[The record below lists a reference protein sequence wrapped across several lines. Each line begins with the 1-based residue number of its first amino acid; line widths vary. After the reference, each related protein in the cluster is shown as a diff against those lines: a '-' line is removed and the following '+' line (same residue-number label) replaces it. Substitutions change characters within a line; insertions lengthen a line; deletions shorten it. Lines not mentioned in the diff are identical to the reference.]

1 MTALRQP
8 PGLDKAGA
16 ALWRRL
22 IGAYELDQW
31 ELTVVEAA
39 CRQADDVARLEA
51 LLAAGGLVIAGSA
64 GQPRLAQ
71 AVTEVRQGRLALV
84 RLLDTLR
91 LPADDEDVG
100 HQGRNGRQVRTQR
113 AAQSRWS
120 GRHGA
125 A

>member
-1 MTALRQP
+1 MTAQRQP

-22 IGAYELDQW
+22 IGAYDLDQW
-31 ELTVVEAA
+31 EVPVLEAA
-39 CRQADDVARLEA
+39 CRQADDVAALEA
-51 LLAAGGLVIAGSA
+51 VIAAGGLVIAGSA

-84 RLLDTLR
+84 RLLDSLR
-91 LPADDEDVG
+91 WPADDEDVG
-100 HQGRNGRQVRTQR
+100 RQGRNGRQVRAQR

>member
-8 PGLDKAGA
+8 PGLGKAGA

-22 IGAYELDQW
+22 IGAYDLDVW
-31 ELTVVEAA
+31 EVTVVEAA
-39 CRQADDVARLEA
+39 CRQSDDNARLEA

-91 LPADDEDVG
+91 LPADDDTG
-100 HQGRNGRQVRTQR
+100 GQGRNGRQVRAQR
-113 AAQSRWS
+113 AARSRWS
-120 GRHGA
+120 GHGA

>member
-1 MTALRQP
+1 MTAPRQP
-8 PGLDKAGA
+8 AGLEKAGA
-16 ALWRRL
+16 SLWRRL

-31 ELTVVEAA
+31 ELTVAEAA

-71 AVTEVRQGRLALV
+71 AETEVRQGRLALV

-91 LPADDEDVG
+91 LPADDEDG
-100 HQGRNGRQVRTQR
+100 RGRNGRQVRAQR